1 MRGAG
6 TKKGP
11 RHRPWKATGAHTQE
25 PLSRLPTL
33 KGYQLSYGPKKSFRS
48 KDGKSGHVVASRSH
62 NGRRKR
68 WRALWRDEMGNAHD
82 LGTYNDRASAVA
94 RLREEGFD

>member
-11 RHRPWKATGAHTQE
+11 RRRPWKAAGAHTQE
-25 PLSRLPTL
+25 PLARHSTL

-48 KDGKSGHVVASRSH
+48 KDGKAGYVVAHSTRH
-62 NGRRKR
+62 GKRKK
-68 WRALWRDEMGNAHD
+68 WRALWRDEMGNSHE
-82 LGTYNDRASAVA
+82 LGTYNDRTSAVA
-94 RLREEGFD
+94 RLREAGFD